1 MQVIFLKHDIRF
13 IIKNQNLKI
22 MEIQKLQLEEKLN
35 SVNAIVN
42 TETLMLTFLS
52 TKKTIHIDDLSDS
65 FFYRLDN
72 YDLGT
77 IQNLINDRVYEY

>member
-1 MQVIFLKHDIRF
+1 M
-13 IIKNQNLKI
+13 NT
-22 MEIQKLQLEEKLN
+22 QKLNLQEELI
-35 SVNAIVN
+35 SVNAVVN

-52 TKKTIHIDDLSDS
+52 TKKTIHIDQLSDS

-77 IQNLINDRVYEY
+77 LQNLINDRVYEY

>member
-1 MQVIFLKHDIRF
+1 M
-13 IIKNQNLKI
+13 NN
-22 MEIQKLQLEEKLN
+22 QKLNLQEELI
-35 SVNAIVN
+35 SVNAVVN

-52 TKKTIHIDDLSDS
+52 TKKNIHLDNLSDS

-77 IQNLINDRVYEY
+77 IQNLLNNK

>member
-1 MQVIFLKHDIRF
+1 MNI
-13 IIKNQNLKI
+13 
-22 MEIQKLQLEEKLN
+22 EKLKQQEELI
-35 SVNAIVN
+35 SVNAVVN

-52 TKKTIHIDDLSDS
+52 TKKTIHIDQLSDS

-77 IQNLINDRVYEY
+77 LQNLINDRVYEY

>member
-1 MQVIFLKHDIRF
+1 
-13 IIKNQNLKI
+13 

>member
-1 MQVIFLKHDIRF
+1 
-13 IIKNQNLKI
+13 
-22 MEIQKLQLEEKLN
+22 MEIQKLQLQEELI

-42 TETLMLTFLS
+42 TETLMITFLS
-52 TKKTIHIDDLSDS
+52 TKKTIHIDELSDS